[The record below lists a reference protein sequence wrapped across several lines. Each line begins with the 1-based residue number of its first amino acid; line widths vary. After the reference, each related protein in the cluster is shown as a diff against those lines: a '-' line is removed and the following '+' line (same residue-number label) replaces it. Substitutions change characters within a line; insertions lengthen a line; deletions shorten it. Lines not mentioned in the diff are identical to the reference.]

1 MDDPRQVSL
10 ADIERAERLLRPYFS
25 PSPLVCVA
33 GHALWLKCD
42 NRLPTGSFKLR
53 GALAAIHS
61 QGSGSLE
68 RGVVAASAG
77 NHGLGVAFAARARN
91 VAALIVVPA
100 GATAVKVDGIRAMGA
115 EVLLVDGG
123 YAEAETQ
130 AKRLAARSGA
140 MWISP
145 YNDANVIAGQGTMA
159 LELVA
164 QWVNRPG
171 HRLRE
176 AYVPVG
182 GGGLIAGTAIVLK
195 ALMPEVRLMGAQP
208 RNSCFMALAFAGEDR
223 KIVRESPTLADG
235 LAGDFE
241 DEALTLAYIRSLIDG
256 FVLVEEDEIVGSMRW
271 AWREAGEVIEPSAAV
286 ALAAWR
292 ACGQGEAAVFL
303 TGRNADRALLS
314 RLGIQD
320 RTP

>member
-1 MDDPRQVSL
+1 M
-10 ADIERAERLLRPYFS
+10 
-25 PSPLVCVA
+25 
-33 GHALWLKCD
+33 
-42 NRLPTGSFKLR
+42 
-53 GALAAIHS
+53 
-61 QGSGSLE
+61 
-68 RGVVAASAG
+68 
-77 NHGLGVAFAARARN
+77 
-91 VAALIVVPA
+91 AALIVVPA
-100 GATAVKVDGIRAMGA
+100 GATAVKVDGIRAMGG

-130 AKRLAARSGA
+130 AKRLAAQSGA

-176 AYVPVG
+176 VYVPVG

-223 KIVRESPTLADG
+223 KIVREVSDSG
-235 LAGDFE
+235 
-241 DEALTLAYIRSLIDG
+241 
-256 FVLVEEDEIVGSMRW
+256 RW
-271 AWREAGEVIEPSAAV
+271 
-286 ALAAWR
+286 
-292 ACGQGEAAVFL
+292 
-303 TGRNADRALLS
+303 TGR
-314 RLGIQD
+314 RL
-320 RTP
+320 